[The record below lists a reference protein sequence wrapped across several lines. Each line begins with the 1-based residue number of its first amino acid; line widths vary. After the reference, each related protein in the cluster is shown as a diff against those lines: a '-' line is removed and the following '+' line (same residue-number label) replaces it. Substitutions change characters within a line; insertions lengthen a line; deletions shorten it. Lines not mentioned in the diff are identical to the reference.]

1 MGNPVLSCIL
11 QSGKGACICIL
22 IGINKVIEVAIFFL
36 FFTIIISWVDE
47 LFSEKKV
54 GMADDEKII
63 PVKVKFKTAIKKIY
77 QD

>member
-1 MGNPVLSCIL
+1 MCT
-11 QSGKGACICIL
+11 
-22 IGINKVIEVAIFFL
+22 NKVIEVAFL
-36 FFTIIISWVDE
+36 LLLLVESVNC
-47 LFSEKKV
+47 FSEKKV